1 MSDVTQLTGQV
12 VPRLPLCGKWCLAA
26 QRGEAEAVAWW
37 DEMTERSP
45 TLLSQLREAFDADHA
60 LTLLRRAIATP
71 SVTGEEAAFAAL
83 LKEELASIGAE
94 DIRSSDF
101 EPGRPN
107 VWGRRR
113 GRDGGDTLL
122 LIGHTDTVQVQGWRE
137 RWAGAEREDPFGG
150 ALVDG
155 RVWGRGASDLKA
167 GLCASLEAVRTLDRA
182 GLPLDPTVM
191 FAFVGDEESGEP
203 GSGVSAG
210 ARAFA
215 RLIEEGSVPKPDMAI
230 YVEPTMLDVYVAHMG
245 FILCDI
251 TVVGKSAYFG
261 VPELGVDALK
271 AAHPALA
278 ALWRYSDE
286 LAAAGAHPLVGSGFV
301 LPTGVR
307 AGGYIAVPGECTISL
322 IVKIPPGISL
332 DRVREGLEAAVR
344 SAVTDKRVQVRFS
357 YPTHRDHAI
366 GGQPFESAPDA
377 VRLERLVAAVRAVR
391 PDRGRIEAAPY
402 WSELPI
408 LAALGIPGVYFAP
421 GDIRVCHT
429 PEENVSLD
437 DYFDGVLALAVFLA
451 GPVAADGAAARQA

>member
-1 MSDVTQLTGQV
+1 
-12 VPRLPLCGKWCLAA
+12 
-26 QRGEAEAVAWW
+26 
-37 DEMTERSP
+37 
-45 TLLSQLREAFDADHA
+45 
-60 LTLLRRAIATP
+60 
-71 SVTGEEAAFAAL
+71 
-83 LKEELASIGAE
+83 
-94 DIRSSDF
+94 
-101 EPGRPN
+101 
-107 VWGRRR
+107 
-113 GRDGGDTLL
+113 
-122 LIGHTDTVQVQGWRE
+122 VQVQGWRD
-137 RWAGAEREDPFGG
+137 RWAGAEREDPFCG

-182 GLPLDPTVM
+182 GLPLDPTVL
-191 FAFVGDEESGEP
+191 FAFVGDEESGEA

-215 RLIEEGSVPKPDMAI
+215 SLIAGGAVPKPDMAI

-286 LAAAGAHPLVGSGFV
+286 LALAGTHPLVGPGFV
-301 LPTGVR
+301 LPTGVQ
-307 AGGYIAVPGECTISL
+307 AGGYIAVPGECSISL
-322 IVKIPPGISL
+322 IAKVPPGISL

-344 SAVTDKRVQVRFS
+344 LAVTDDRVQVQFS

-366 GGQPFESAPDA
+366 GGQPFEAAPEA
-377 VRLERLVAAVRAVR
+377 ARLERLVAAVRAVR
-391 PDRGRIEAAPY
+391 PDRGAIEAAPY

-408 LAALGIPGVYFAP
+408 FAALGVPGVYFAP

-429 PEENVSLD
+429 AEENVSLV
-437 DYFDGVLALAVFLA
+437 DYFDGILALAVFLA
-451 GPVAADGAAARQA
+451 GPSSLERKKGMVRSPGHAHPSGVAAS